1 MVTVI
6 TIILVLVALRF
17 FIPIIWKLL
26 VFVFSFIWASLY
38 SILKLSVILLVI
50 YLLIQL
56 LGIS

>member
-6 TIILVLVALRF
+6 TIILVLVALRY
-17 FIPIIWKLL
+17 FIPVIWKFL